1 MNNDNT
7 IPTGH
12 GALTAPEIV
21 YLLQYLTYK
30 FNREKGMTHDRLIS
44 IGVGDDAMKIKYETH
59 LPIIS

>member
-1 MNNDNT
+1 MNNKNT

-12 GALTAPEIV
+12 GALTVPEIV
-21 YLLQYLTYK
+21 YQLQYSTYK

-44 IGVGDDAMKIKYETH
+44 IGVGDDDMKIKYESH